1 MTQKICDNIG
11 ANNLTTDKTPDE
23 IFSEILPLIK
33 DLKTDKNNTVVSTIV
48 PRSDAYNTKS
58 KKVNTLLKE
67 FLRINSK
74 QDNNFLTIKQQRTE
88 HAKSTRIHH
97 LNINSIKQQIKHQIK
112 SSQKYCL
119 WSRSLKRIRIIQLSQ
134 LLFRGATLIIQKLKK

>member
-1 MTQKICDNIG
+1 MIHIS
-11 ANNLTTDKTPDE
+11 ANNLTTDKTPDK

-33 DLKTDKNNTVVSTIV
+33 ELETDKNNAVVSTIV
-48 PRSDAYNTKS
+48 PRSDPYNTKA

-88 HAKSTRIHH
+88 HAKSTIIYH
-97 LNINSIKQQIKHQIK
+97 LSINSIKQQKKHQIK

-119 WSRSLKRIRIIQLSQ
+119 
-134 LLFRGATLIIQKLKK
+134 